1 MLYQGVL
8 APAQAGHVV
17 LNNERL
23 FFTPTGQLDTIV
35 GAHNFSIL
43 LAEIER
49 LEVRGWPDRRLYIY
63 KEGGLSISFEI
74 ENPED
79 RLQEMRGFI
88 LSKKPK
94 HAFMD
99 SRTELDFQGA
109 IRFCEPHGIDARVET
124 PIFIERSFEAFSK
137 LSVRFGWLLLTN
149 QNVYFLPDEDEDPW
163 IASITNIGQ
172 IRQRKS
178 DVPHFALSVKAS
190 RHHFYF
196 ADNNEET
203 IQFIW
208 DKITEIKPPNFLV
221 AERPNQP
228 LERLLGQFDV
238 LLFLKDGQLQF
249 NAKDVEIKII
259 ETSEYQK
266 VRIFVKD

>member
-1 MLYQGVL
+1 MKPL
-8 APAQAGHVV
+8 A
-17 LNNERL
+17 
-23 FFTPTGQLDTIV
+23 
-35 GAHNFSIL
+35 S
-43 LAEIER
+43 
-49 LEVRGWPDRRLYIY
+49 
-63 KEGGLSISFEI
+63 
-74 ENPED
+74 
-79 RLQEMRGFI
+79 
-88 LSKKPK
+88 
-94 HAFMD
+94 
-99 SRTELDFQGA
+99 
-109 IRFCEPHGIDARVET
+109 
-124 PIFIERSFEAFSK
+124 

-266 VRIFVKD
+266 SESLCQRLGSIHSLKACRWTLNWPKTVAATK